1 MKKLI
6 VAFSLLLATGFVANN
21 VYAATSTPVKSEV
34 VKKEKE
40 KKKKKKKKGAACD
53 SKAAETKSC
62 AGKEGAVT
70 KSCCQSKK

>member
-21 VYAATSTPVKSEV
+21 VYAATTTVKSEV

-40 KKKKKKKKGAACD
+40 KKKKKKKKGAACEA
-53 SKAAETKSC
+53 KEGEAKSC
-62 AGKEGAVT
+62 SGASGTTT